1 MKEDAI
7 LLANIKDK
15 MEQALHKN
23 MLTNSLFL
31 DSRQRALAESLCK
44 RYKELNVFFYGGYP
58 EAERTV
64 GLFLPDY
71 IDANDVTELSDYFAK
86 NPDDNPL
93 VLLRINKDTFSTL
106 SHRDYLGSIM
116 ALGVKREMLGDIL
129 VRDDGCDI
137 VLLKSIIK
145 FLQDN
150 LQKAGRGTLS
160 TEIIEVEAVIKPE
173 QKTEDKL
180 CVVASLRLDSAVSA
194 AYNIS
199 RTLAAETI
207 NKGAVSVN
215 GLQTQKTDSKIAVDD
230 KIVLRGKG
238 KVVVKELVGET
249 KKGRL
254 KILFQKFI

>member
-1 MKEDAI
+1 MKEDAL

-31 DSRQRALAESLCK
+31 DSRQQILADGLCK
-44 RYKELNVFFYGGYP
+44 RFKELKVFFYGGYP
-58 EAERTV
+58 DAERTV
-64 GLFLPDY
+64 GVFLPDY
-71 IDANDVTELSDYFAK
+71 ISAHDLTQLADYFAE
-86 NPDDNPL
+86 NTDDNPL
-93 VLLRINKDTFSTL
+93 AVLRIGKDSFSTL
-106 SHRDYLGSIM
+106 NHRDYLGSIM

-137 VLLKSIIK
+137 VVAKNVVK
-145 FLQDN
+145 FLENN

-160 TEIIEVEAVIKPE
+160 AEIIGVQAIITHE
-173 QKTEDKL
+173 QKTQDKL
-180 CVVASLRLDSAVSA
+180 CVLASLRLDSAVSA

-199 RTLAAETI
+199 RTLSAESI
-207 NKGAVSVN
+207 NKGLVSVN
-215 GLQTQKTDSKIAVDD
+215 GVQMQKTDAKIAQGD

-238 KVVVKELVGET
+238 KVVVKELAGET

>member
-1 MKEDAI
+1 MNDDAL

-15 MEQALHKN
+15 MDQTLKKN
-23 MLTNSLFL
+23 SQTNSLFL
-31 DSRQRALAESLCK
+31 DSRQRALVENLCK
-44 RYKELNVFFYGGYP
+44 GRKELKTFFYGGYP
-58 EAERTV
+58 GAERTV
-64 GLFLPDY
+64 GMCLPDY
-71 IDANDVTELSDYFAK
+71 IVADDDAQLADYFTE

-93 VLLRINKDTFSTL
+93 ALLRISKDTFSTL

-137 VLLKSIIK
+137 VVLKSIVK
-145 FLQDN
+145 FLENN

-160 TEIIEVEAVIKPE
+160 AEIIGVESIIKPE

-199 RTLAAETI
+199 RTLAAEAI
-207 NKGAVSVN
+207 NKGLVSVN
-215 GLQTQKTDSKIAVDD
+215 GLPTQKTDSKIAVGD
-230 KIVLRGKG
+230 KVVLRGKG
-238 KVVVKELVGET
+238 KVVVKELAGET
-249 KKGRL
+249 KKVRL

>member
-31 DSRQRALAESLCK
+31 DSRQRALADSLCK
-44 RYKELNVFFYGGYP
+44 GYKEPKALFYGGYP

-64 GLFLPDY
+64 GIFLPDY
-71 IDANDVTELSDYFAK
+71 IGADDDAQLVDYFVD
-86 NPDDNPL
+86 NPDDNPIA
-93 VLLRINKDTFSTL
+93 LLRISKDTFSTL
-106 SHRDYLGSIM
+106 DHRDYLGSIM

-129 VRDDGCDI
+129 VRDDGCD
-137 VLLKSIIK
+137 VVVSKSIVK
-145 FLQDN
+145 FLENN

-160 TEIIEVEAVIKPE
+160 AEIIGAESIITPE

-180 CVVASLRLDSAVSA
+180 CVVASLRLDSAVST

-199 RTLAAETI
+199 RTLAAAAI
-207 NKGAVSVN
+207 SKGIVSLN
-215 GLQTQKTDSKIAVDD
+215 GLQIQKADAKIAQGD

-238 KVVVKELVGET
+238 KVVVKELAGET

>member
-15 MEQALHKN
+15 MEQALNKN

-31 DSRQRALAESLCK
+31 DSRQRILAESLCK
-44 RYKELNVFFYGGYP
+44 RVKGLKTFFYGGYP
-58 EAERTV
+58 QAERTV
-64 GLFLPDY
+64 GVFLPDY
-71 IDANDVTELSDYFAK
+71 IGAEDLTQLAECFTENSV
-86 NPDDNPL
+86 DNPL
-93 VLLRINKDTFSTL
+93 ALLRISKDSFSTL
-106 SHRDYLGSIM
+106 NHRDYLGSIM

-137 VLLKSIIK
+137 VVLKSIVK
-145 FLQDN
+145 FLENN

-160 TEIIEVEAVIKPE
+160 AEIIGVQAIITPE
-173 QKTEDKL
+173 QKTQDKL
-180 CVVASLRLDSAVSA
+180 CVLASLRLDSAVSA

-199 RTLAAETI
+199 RTLAAEAI
-207 NKGAVSVN
+207 NKGLVSVN
-215 GLQTQKTDSKIAVDD
+215 GVQTQKTDAKIVQGD

>member
-1 MKEDAI
+1 MKEDTL

-15 MEQALHKN
+15 IEQTLNKN
-23 MLTNSLFL
+23 MLTNTLFL
-31 DSRQRALAESLCK
+31 DSRQQILAESLCK
-44 RYKELNVFFYGGYP
+44 RGKEPKAFFYGGYP
-58 EAERTV
+58 DAERRV
-64 GLFLPDY
+64 GVFLPDY
-71 IDANDVTELSDYFAK
+71 IGADDLTGLADHFAQ

-93 VLLRINKDTFSTL
+93 ALLRIGKDSFSTL
-106 SHRDYLGSIM
+106 NHRDYLGSIM

-137 VLLKSIIK
+137 VVLKSIVK
-145 FLQDN
+145 FLENN

-160 TEIIEVEAVIKPE
+160 AEIIGVQAIIIPE
-173 QKTEDKL
+173 QKTQDIL

-199 RTLAAETI
+199 RALAAEAI
-207 NKGAVSVN
+207 NKGLVSVS
-215 GLQTQKTDSKIAVDD
+215 GVQTQKTDAKIAQGD

-238 KVVVKELVGET
+238 KVVVKELAGQT